1 MKPPDSNYLN
11 FGTRLTVT
19 YALLVVLILGG
30 YGLIIWQFN
39 LARTQA
45 DRLASANQQLIVVL
59 QLQVSLLSFHQRL
72 DELARSRD
80 PQRIAA
86 EAGPLRRAIY
96 EQTKRTRSALAIL
109 PPETRLDPALW
120 PTLEVIE
127 ILLPGQL
134 DAIAKLA
141 RTGDWAAV
149 ELRLGNQL
157 KPIETQMATLV
168 DSVRQQANG
177 EFMLCVEQMRTVQRG
192 ILILVPATAICS
204 FLIAAFFGWSIAR
217 RIIELRWEARVTE
230 RMRIARDLHDTLLQ
244 SFQGVLMKF
253 SAVTFMIPDR
263 PVEAQ
268 KLLETAV
275 EQARHAITEGRD
287 AVQGLRFS
295 TVADSDL
302 ATAISTVGEK
312 LAAHQADRNSPEFRV
327 VVEGKSRGL
336 APLIRDEVYRIACEA
351 LRNAFRHAQAG
362 RIDVEIRYDQ
372 RQLRLRVE
380 DNGRGIDPKVLGE
393 GGLAGHHGLA
403 GMRERAKLVGGKLT
417 LFSRPDLGTEV
428 ELTIPAS
435 PAYAKSPIARRS
447 VFFGRRKLMKP

>member
-30 YGLIIWQFN
+30 YGLIIWLFN
-39 LARTQA
+39 LTRTQA
-45 DRLASANQQLIVVL
+45 HRLASANQQLIVVL

-80 PQRIAA
+80 PQRISA

-96 EQTKRTRSALAIL
+96 EQTKRTKSALAIL

-134 DAIAKLA
+134 DAITKLA

-177 EFMLCVEQMRTVQRG
+177 EFTQCVEQMSTVQRR

-204 FLIAAFFGWSIAR
+204 FLIAVFIGWSIAR
-217 RIIELRWEARVTE
+217 GIIELRWEARVTE
-230 RMRIARDLHDTLLQ
+230 RIRIARDLHDTLLQ

-275 EQARHAITEGRD
+275 EEARHAITEGRN
-287 AVQGLRFS
+287 AVQGLRFT

-302 ATAISTVGEK
+302 ARAISSVGDG
-312 LAAHQADRNSPEFRV
+312 LAAEQTNGNSPGFRV
-327 VVEGKSRGL
+327 QVEGPSREL
-336 APLIRDEVYRIACEA
+336 APLVRDEVYRIALEA
-351 LRNAFRHAQAG
+351 LRNAFRHARAR
-362 RIDVEIRYDQ
+362 RIEVEIHYDR
-372 RQLRLRVE
+372 RQLQLRIR
-380 DNGRGIDPKVLGE
+380 DDGKGIDQKVLSE
-393 GGLAGHHGLA
+393 GGRAGHHGLA
-403 GMRERAKLVGGKLT
+403 GMQERAKLAGGKLMVW
-417 LFSRPDLGTEV
+417 SKPGSGAEV

-435 PAYAKSPIARRS
+435 IAYIQSPPERRS
-447 VFFGRRKLMKP
+447 MSLRKGTG